1 MVVTLFG
8 ILWSGVNHLWPNAM
22 WQFSK
27 AIHRDK
33 NTTMST
39 ALVCSCRRGLSV
51 KVHFWAQANIKIKQ
65 TWKWRQ
71 DDKTVFLV
79 FHIGCWIGM
88 LDTSNPS
95 NIRSCHCPQ
104 SFRRHQRTQHVHRG
118 IKVYMRF
125 LWKATFFQEV
135 RWMKSCW
142 FPSWQGAVTVQCSF
156 VKVQYKLTRSRVASS
171 FRTTEFWK
179 KQWEVAE
186 RLAMKPSIRCERR
199 FSIRFQSPF
208 FSHDFDFA
216 MIWHRPS
223 GREKQHNFSHT
234 KRGCWGQ
241 KPCFSSADS
250 IGQSGRNSTAVS
262 WLAAFPRTGIPPR
275 DDLCSGAEVEVEVKF
290 SNVFIRKRLPDL
302 VWSFVLRSW
311 MVALHPC
318 RQSMHRCFA
327 IIPRHNSWRGGAI
340 RCLVKVGCVFL
351 HVWKFS
357 RYWRREERMLF
368 NTTKMEKG
376 SGSHCWAQLGN
387 RSRWS
392 NIEWCG
398 KQSEVACW
406 DSMIETHLQ
415 GKVDRHDK
423 YDLTV

>member
-1 MVVTLFG
+1 
-8 ILWSGVNHLWPNAM
+8 
-22 WQFSK
+22 
-27 AIHRDK
+27 
-33 NTTMST
+33 
-39 ALVCSCRRGLSV
+39 
-51 KVHFWAQANIKIKQ
+51 
-65 TWKWRQ
+65 
-71 DDKTVFLV
+71 
-79 FHIGCWIGM
+79 M
-88 LDTSNPS
+88 LDWHAGYIQSQQHQVL
-95 NIRSCHCPQ
+95 HCPQ

-179 KQWEVAE
+179 NSGRW
-186 RLAMKPSIRCERR
+186 
-199 FSIRFQSPF
+199 
-208 FSHDFDFA
+208 
-216 MIWHRPS
+216 PS
-223 GREKQHNFSHT
+223 GWPWSPVSDARGALASDFNHIFFPWFWFCDDLAQAKRKREAAQFFT
-234 KRGCWGQ
+234 YQARLLR
-241 KPCFSSADS
+241 PEALFSSADS